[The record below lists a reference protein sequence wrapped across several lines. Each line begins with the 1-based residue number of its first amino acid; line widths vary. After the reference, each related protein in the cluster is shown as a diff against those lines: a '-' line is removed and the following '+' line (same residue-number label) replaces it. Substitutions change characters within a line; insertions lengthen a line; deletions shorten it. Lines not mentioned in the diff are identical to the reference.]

1 MTDRGRTIGLAISVT
16 LNVVLICAIAAGL
29 YMARQAWRDHMDRRG
44 PPLFETA
51 RALPKADQARLR
63 GEMRA
68 AAHASRPE
76 FHEARELRR
85 KAAELAAAPT
95 YDREAVLAA
104 LRAANAAEMRGRDR
118 LNERLT
124 AVFQDLS
131 PEARTKLAPEFE
143 HRPRGM
149 RGRRGD
155 HGDGGRPGD
164 GKHDRS
170 PAAEPAPAGTPATAP
185 AATPGT

>member
-1 MTDRGRTIGLAISVT
+1 MTDRGKSVGLAVSVT
-16 LNVVLICAIAAGL
+16 LNVVLICAIVAGL

-63 GEMRA
+63 GQMRA

-76 FHEARELRR
+76 FHEAREMRR
-85 KAAELAAAPT
+85 KAAELAAAPN

-118 LNERLT
+118 LDERLAT
-124 AVFQDLS
+124 VFRELS

-143 HRPRGM
+143 HRSRGPRGD
-149 RGRRGD
+149 RGARG
-155 HGDGGRPGD
+155 HTGD
-164 GKHDRS
+164 GKRGDS
-170 PAAEPAPAGTPATAP
+170 PAADPATRTTAP
-185 AATPGT
+185 AVAPAT